1 MYIIGDVTFHVKKKC
16 ELFIKKHSVISG
28 GGTRNLTAGVVKT
41 SKNAKKVAFSVDNP
55 AKV

>member
-1 MYIIGDVTFHVKKKC
+1 MSRKNSNFLGKN
-16 ELFIKKHSVISG
+16 HSLTSG
-28 GGTRNLTAGVVKT
+28 GGTRNLTAGVDKT

>member
-1 MYIIGDVTFHVKKKC
+1 MRIIYKNVHFT
-16 ELFIKKHSVISG
+16 SG
-28 GGTRNLTAGVVKT
+28 GGTRNLTAGVGKT

>member
-1 MYIIGDVTFHVKKKC
+1 MYIIGDVTSRVNNKC
-16 ELFIKKHSVISG
+16 ELFIKMCILLW

-41 SKNAKKVAFSVDNP
+41 SKNAKKVAFIVDNP